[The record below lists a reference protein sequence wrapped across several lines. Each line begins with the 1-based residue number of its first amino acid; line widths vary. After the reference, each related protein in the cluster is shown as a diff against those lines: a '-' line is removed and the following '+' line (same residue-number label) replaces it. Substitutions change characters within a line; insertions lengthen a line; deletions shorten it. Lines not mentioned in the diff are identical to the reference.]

1 MDEVDEAQMIV
12 KNTIELINTEL
23 KEVIA
28 DGYEVVNAMTPVS
41 ATDYV
46 YVLKCLIQTLQEAVA
61 EIKSPAILIEN
72 SDYIEENR

>member
-12 KNTIELINTEL
+12 KNTIELINAEL

>member
-12 KNTIELINTEL
+12 KNMIELINAEL

-41 ATDYV
+41 ATDYI